1 MLHKTLGVRV
11 TWSLVVLC
19 NVLYI
24 IVYIFIPFIL
34 AIALSVLL
42 RLTASDYP
50 SSFYHEQSN
59 TTEFSIKAFT
69 TSFSPCIL
77 ISFCCKIRLS
87 QANSI
92 PRTMHY
98 IIFHLSP
105 FLVCFVDRCLSF
117 FLSAIVLSFVLRL
130 WPLITPLVS
139 LVYLL
144 QNKLFDYDCTWWRH

>member
-1 MLHKTLGVRV
+1 MMYINKRIRLYHKRRQKSNTMWGWRNLIF
-11 TWSLVVLC
+11 SFLC

-24 IVYIFIPFIL
+24 IVCIFIPFIL

-59 TTEFSIKAFT
+59 TTEFSIMAFT

-77 ISFCCKIRLS
+77 ISFCCKLRLS

-105 FLVCFVDRCLSF
+105 FLVNN
-117 FLSAIVLSFVLRL
+117 IHGKE
-130 WPLITPLVS
+130 TG
-139 LVYLL
+139 YL
-144 QNKLFDYDCTWWRH
+144 